1 MLWRHFRREVTHC
14 ELFPTIKA
22 LVAAAYVFYER
33 YNRRPRDVVSIIGS
47 DRAEI
52 T

>member
-22 LVAAAYVFYER
+22 LVAATYAFFEC
-33 YNRRPRDVVSIIGS
+33 YNRRPHDMLSIIGS
-47 DRAEI
+47 DPAEI